1 MFPQLPTLD
10 PGLIVLVV
18 CLYAFSTAIAYVTV
32 VVPVQDRLASD
43 PPRARWLR
51 LGRRYLE
58 ACVGFALASVILP
71 PWPGGL
77 SGQAALFLHALVSNL
92 VLIPPMLL
100 VAWLIHRGSLALARW
115 SGRLVGRL
123 VVQLRQ
129 A

>member
-18 CLYAFSTAIAYVTV
+18 CLYAFSTAIVYTTV
-32 VVPVQDRLASD
+32 VLPIQDRLATD
-43 PPRARWLR
+43 PPRVRWLR
-51 LGRRYLE
+51 LGRRYLV
-58 ACVGFALASVILP
+58 ACASLAVASVILP

-77 SGQAALFLHALVSNL
+77 SGQAALFLRALVSNV

-123 VVQLRQ
+123 VVRLRQ
-129 A
+129 G

>member
-18 CLYAFSTAIAYVTV
+18 CLYAFSTAIVYVTV
-32 VVPVQDRLASD
+32 VLPIQDRLASD
-43 PPRARWLR
+43 PPRVRWLR

-58 ACVGFALASVILP
+58 ACVGLAFASVILP

-77 SGQAALFLHALVSNL
+77 SGQAALFLRALVSNM

-100 VAWLIHRGSLALARW
+100 AAWLIHRGTLALARR
-115 SGRLVGRL
+115 SGRLAGQIAVRVRRG
-123 VVQLRQ
+123 
-129 A
+129 